1 MPTAEAT
8 ALDSPFISVVVTVK
22 NEAANLPSLLE
33 SLRAQEP
40 PYEVI
45 LVDAYSDDETWEIA
59 QRFSRQFPA
68 IFRPFRRRGHRG
80 EGRNYGALQARG
92 EYLAFTDG
100 DCVADT
106 GWLAGL
112 RRGLRTAPVV
122 AGRTQTLGSGSFA
135 ELERVELYQ
144 HGMDVTYPSCNLA
157 YEASLFRSLEG
168 FDPRFITAEDIDLN
182 LRAVRSG
189 ARLIYEPSA
198 VIFHRTRPNL
208 ARFLLQAFWN
218 GYGRKQ
224 LTEKHGQLWAHYR
237 YRRMLAS
244 QRSPL
249 ASVRLAAAL
258 GGYFTRLLTGAR
270 ASQRIPPEPDP
281 EAATSRA
288 RIRA

>member
-8 ALDSPFISVVVTVK
+8 ALVSPFISVVVTVK

-59 QRFSRQFPA
+59 ERFSRQFPG

-106 GWLAGL
+106 GWLAGI

-144 HGMDVTYPSCNLA
+144 RGMDVTYPSCNLA
-157 YEASLFRSLEG
+157 YEASLFRTLGG

-189 ARLIYEPSA
+189 ARLSYEPSA